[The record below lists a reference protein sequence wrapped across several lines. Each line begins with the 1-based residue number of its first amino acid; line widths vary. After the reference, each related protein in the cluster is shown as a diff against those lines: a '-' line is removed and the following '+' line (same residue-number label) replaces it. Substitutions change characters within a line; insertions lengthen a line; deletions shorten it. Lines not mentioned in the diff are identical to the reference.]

1 MALELNYL
9 LNNRYKILE
18 ILGQGGMGSVYRAT
32 DLSLDLDVAVKDN
45 LFTSDEYSRQF
56 RREAEILAKLRHE
69 NMPRVTDYFEIEN
82 QGQYLVMDYIEGEDL
97 RQRMDRLGILPDEEV
112 ITIGLAVCEALTY
125 LESRTPPVVHRDV
138 KPGNIKIT
146 PTGHIFLVDFGL
158 VKTLRDS
165 QITETGA
172 RAMTPGYSPPEQYG
186 TARTDQRSDIYSLG
200 ATLYAALTGA
210 IPEDSLARAMN
221 QETLTPIRKH
231 NQRVSRRLGAAIENS
246 LEVLP
251 ENRYQSADEFRQAL
265 LSARSISR
273 RHDELLVEPPP
284 IPEVIPDA
292 DEFQENGK
300 TADISDQVKPK
311 IQPGA
316 RWTIIILSAVI
327 ILLLG
332 IIALTRNVFFQP
344 SWAADFSRMMY
355 QVSQATPGTPV
366 AWYAPWLG
374 GVSISIARAT
384 PTGTALVTLTQT
396 ATLTPS
402 PTQNASPTVTLTFT
416 STPLPTLT
424 MTPVPT
430 PLGGGGGQIA
440 FASKR
445 SGMSQIYVVNM
456 DGTGLLKV
464 TDLQDGACQPSWSP
478 DGLQLVFITPC
489 DGNQESYPGAA
500 LFTINADGSN
510 LTPLPSVFGGDFDPA
525 WSPDGKKIAFTSMRD
540 NGRTGIYMINLADQS
555 VEVIS
560 PKYGRDRQPY
570 WSADGSEIIF
580 VSDREGNSQIWVM
593 SADGSNQRRFS
604 ETPDRIN
611 MHPGWSP
618 DHKLVLFTQFLAE
631 GSIPQLAVA
640 TYGIQPYQEYKMIL
654 EQSPMRD
661 GRFSPDGYWVG
672 YEGWPAGNNHDVYI
686 MTLNGS
692 ERQAL
697 ASNPAL
703 DYDPAWKP
711 IP

>member
-1 MALELNYL
+1 MALEPNYL

-18 ILGQGGMGSVYRAT
+18 VLGQGGMGSVYRAT
-32 DLSLDLDVAVKDN
+32 DLSLDVDVAVKDN
-45 LFTSDEYSRQF
+45 LFTTDEYARQF
-56 RREAEILAKLRHE
+56 RREAEVLAKLRHA
-69 NMPRVTDYFEIEN
+69 NMPRVTDYFEIQN

-97 RQRMDRLGILPDEEV
+97 RQRMDRVGILPDEDV
-112 ITIGLAVCEALTY
+112 ITIGLAVCEALSY
-125 LESRTPPVVHRDV
+125 LEARTPPVVHRDI

-146 PTGHIFLVDFGL
+146 PTGQIFLVDFGL

-200 ATLYAALTGA
+200 ATLYAALAGA

-231 NQRVSRRLGAAIENS
+231 NPRVSRRLAAAIERS

-251 ENRYQSADEFRQAL
+251 ENRYQSADDFRQTL

-284 IPEVIPDA
+284 VPEVSPEV
-292 DEFQENGK
+292 DENQENGI
-300 TADISDQVKPK
+300 AAGESEQAKPRM
-311 IQPGA
+311 QAGA
-316 RWTIIILSAVI
+316 RLTIIILSAVI
-327 ILLLG
+327 IVLLG
-332 IIALTRNVFFQP
+332 IIALTRDVFFRP

-384 PTGTALVTLTQT
+384 PTGAVEVSPTPTS
-396 ATLTPS
+396 TLTPS
-402 PTQNASPTVTLTFT
+402 PTRNSSPTPTAAFT
-416 STPLPTLT
+416 STPTLT
-424 MTPVPT
+424 LTVTPVPT
-430 PLGGGGGQIA
+430 QLGGGGGQVA
-440 FASKR
+440 FASQR

-456 DGTGLLKV
+456 DGSGLIKI

-478 DGLQLVFITPC
+478 DGKQLVFTSPC
-489 DGNQESYPGAA
+489 DGNQEFYPGAA
-500 LFTINADGSN
+500 LFIINADGTG
-510 LTPLPSVFGGDFDPA
+510 LAPLPSVFGGDFDPA

-540 NGRTGIYMINLADQS
+540 NGRTGIYVFTLDSQS

-560 PKYGRDRQPY
+560 SKYGRDRQPY

-611 MHPGWSP
+611 LHPSWSP
-618 DHKLVLFTQFLAE
+618 DQKLVLFTQFLAE

-661 GRFSPDGYWVG
+661 GRFSPDGYWVA
-672 YEGWPAGNNHDVYI
+672 YEGWPAGNNHDIYI

-697 ASNPAL
+697 ATNPAL
-703 DYDPAWKP
+703 DYDPSWKP

>member
-1 MALELNYL
+1 
-9 LNNRYKILE
+9 
-18 ILGQGGMGSVYRAT
+18 
-32 DLSLDLDVAVKDN
+32 
-45 LFTSDEYSRQF
+45 
-56 RREAEILAKLRHE
+56 
-69 NMPRVTDYFEIEN
+69 
-82 QGQYLVMDYIEGEDL
+82 
-97 RQRMDRLGILPDEEV
+97 
-112 ITIGLAVCEALTY
+112 
-125 LESRTPPVVHRDV
+125 
-138 KPGNIKIT
+138 
-146 PTGHIFLVDFGL
+146 
-158 VKTLRDS
+158 
-165 QITETGA
+165 
-172 RAMTPGYSPPEQYG
+172 
-186 TARTDQRSDIYSLG
+186 
-200 ATLYAALTGA
+200 
-210 IPEDSLARAMN
+210 
-221 QETLTPIRKH
+221 
-231 NQRVSRRLGAAIENS
+231 

-251 ENRYQSADEFRQAL
+251 ENRYQSADDFRQTL

-284 IPEVIPDA
+284 VPEDSPEV
-292 DEFQENGK
+292 DENQENGI
-300 TADISDQVKPK
+300 AAGESEQAKPRM
-311 IQPGA
+311 QAGA
-316 RWTIIILSAVI
+316 RLTIIILSAVI
-327 ILLLG
+327 IVLLG
-332 IIALTRNVFFQP
+332 IIALTRDVFFRP

-384 PTGTALVTLTQT
+384 PTGAVEVSPTPTS
-396 ATLTPS
+396 TLTPS
-402 PTQNASPTVTLTFT
+402 PTRNSSPTPTAAFT
-416 STPLPTLT
+416 STPTLT
-424 MTPVPT
+424 LTVTPVPT
-430 PLGGGGGQIA
+430 QLGGGGGQVA
-440 FASKR
+440 FASQR

-456 DGTGLLKV
+456 DGSGLIKI

-478 DGLQLVFITPC
+478 DGKQLVFTSPC
-489 DGNQESYPGAA
+489 DGNQEFYPGAA
-500 LFTINADGSN
+500 LFIINADGTG
-510 LTPLPSVFGGDFDPA
+510 LAPLPSVFGGDFDPA

-540 NGRTGIYMINLADQS
+540 NGRTGIYVFTLDSQS

-560 PKYGRDRQPY
+560 SKYGRDRQPY

-611 MHPGWSP
+611 LHPSWSP
-618 DHKLVLFTQFLAE
+618 DQKLVLFTQFLAE

-661 GRFSPDGYWVG
+661 GRFSPDGYWVA
-672 YEGWPAGNNHDVYI
+672 YEGWPAGNNHDIYI

-697 ASNPAL
+697 ATNPAL
-703 DYDPAWKP
+703 DYDPSWKP